1 MRELF
6 RKEKLIF
13 LVIAGVLM
21 NIGCGGSMRTYLKE
35 EAPLHKVKKLAL
47 LEFSNIS
54 KDKNATDKLTYIFT
68 MELITSGQF
77 KVIEPGEV
85 EKALKEVKV
94 RAKGGIN
101 TLEIADAQKIG
112 EAMGVDAVIL
122 GSIDTFEMGKKD
134 DPVISMNFH
143 MLDTKDG
150 SLIWQVDYIATGSD
164 FAYLL
169 DFGKI
174 TTTEMLSR
182 KMVAHLLAPII
193 KKSKNSL
200 REAKIRIGN
209 AKLAME
215 KAENN
220 AKDLKSKSEELEVQ
234 AKDAEEKSK
243 DLESRV
249 KQQEQEALRIN
260 PEALARKVSELQDE
274 IKSVDN
280 ELNALVAVSKK
291 KVMAKTSIEDKIK
304 EVETES
310 KGYKDKLDEI
320 TGQINIF
327 TAKERVARIRGNNEE
342 ADDYKKKADA
352 AKVEAKDIQEKYDAS
367 QKSLESATKELNAIA
382 PDVKKAQDSE
392 KGISEK
398 VDSLKAQLAEVEKMQ
413 KELPPE
419 ISPEQIKVAKE
430 KEAEVKLL
438 KTDAAKVKSDSI
450 RLRDMAEQFKKQSSK
465 ANEEAEASKKLYE
478 DTRTKLE

>member
-1 MRELF
+1 MWELF
-6 RKEKLIF
+6 RKKKIIL
-13 LVIAGVLM
+13 LVCAGVFL
-21 NIGCGGSMRTYLKE
+21 NVGCGGNMRTYLKD

-47 LEFSNIS
+47 LEFNNMS
-54 KDKNATDKLTYIFT
+54 KDKNAGEKLAYIFAI
-68 MELITSGQF
+68 ELMTSSQF

-85 EKALKEVKV
+85 DKALKEVKV
-94 RAKGGIN
+94 RAKGGVN
-101 TLEIADAQKIG
+101 TLELADAQKIG
-112 EAMGVDAVIL
+112 EALGVDAVIL
-122 GSIDTFEMGKKD
+122 GTIDTFEMGKKD
-134 DPVISMNFH
+134 DPVISMDIH

-150 SLIWQVDYIATGSD
+150 SLIWQVNYIATGSD

-182 KMVAHLLAPII
+182 KMVQQLLAPII

-200 REAKIRIGN
+200 REAKVKINN
-209 AKLAME
+209 AKLSME

-220 AKDLKSKSEELEVQ
+220 AKDLKSKSEELDVQ
-234 AKDAEEKSK
+234 ARDAEERSK

-274 IKSVDN
+274 IKAADN
-280 ELNALVAVSKK
+280 ELTALIAVSKK
-291 KVMAKTSIEDKIK
+291 KVTAKSSVESKLK
-304 EVETES
+304 EVEAES

-367 QKSLESATKELNAIA
+367 QKSLENSAKELNALA
-382 PDVKKAQDSE
+382 PDVKKAQDNE
-392 KGISEK
+392 KVVSEK

-438 KTDAAKVKSDSI
+438 KAEAAKVKSDSI
-450 RLRDMAEQFKKQSSK
+450 RLRDLAEQLRKQSAK
-465 ANEEAEASKKLYE
+465 AAEDSEASKKLYE
-478 DTRTKLE
+478 DTRAKLE